1 MRWKSATDSRV
12 WTGEEATAAAFAGAF
27 TPRHALPAIALATRA
42 LVLNALEA
50 LLPDGLTRLLTLGK
64 QRGKCAMFSPI
75 EEIIAEIGSGR
86 MVVLTDDESRE
97 NEGDLVMAADKVTPE
112 AINFMAKH
120 GRGLIC
126 APLTRQRAV
135 ELGLHE
141 MARPADPYHTMFT
154 VSVDARDGT
163 TTGISAFDRATTI
176 LKLADPASRESD
188 FLIPGHVFP
197 LIARAGGVL
206 VRAGHTEAAADLARL
221 AGMPAV
227 AVICEIMNDDGTMAR
242 VPDLEGFIDRH
253 GLKCGCI
260 ADLIRFRRRTESLV
274 DSVRVVR
281 LPTPYGE
288 FDLHC
293 YVAKTDGREHLA
305 LVYGQ
310 VANCEDVLVRVHSEC
325 LTGDVFHSLRCDCGE
340 QLRAALQMI
349 AEARAGVLVYMRQ
362 EGRGIG
368 LVNKLHA
375 YHLQDRGLDTVD
387 ANVQL
392 GFPPD
397 LREYGLGAQ
406 ILLNLGVQSI
416 RLLTNNPKKI
426 VGLEGYGLHITQRVP
441 IVVPAQ
447 EENARYLQT
456 KKERL
461 GHML

>member
-1 MRWKSATDSRV
+1 
-12 WTGEEATAAAFAGAF
+12 
-27 TPRHALPAIALATRA
+27 
-42 LVLNALEA
+42 
-50 LLPDGLTRLLTLGK
+50 
-64 QRGKCAMFSPI
+64 MFSST
-75 EEIIAEIGSGR
+75 EEIIAAIGNGEI
-86 MVVLTDDESRE
+86 VVLTDDESRE

-112 AINFMAKH
+112 TVNFMAKY

-126 APLTRQRAV
+126 VPLTRHRAL

-141 MARPADPYHTMFT
+141 MARPVDPYHTLFT
-154 VSVDARDGT
+154 VSVDAREGT
-163 TTGISAFDRATTI
+163 TTGISAFDRARTV
-176 LKLADPASRESD
+176 LKLADPVASEED
-188 FLIPGHVFP
+188 FVMPGHVFP
-197 LIARAGGVL
+197 LIARTGGVL
-206 VRAGHTEAAADLARL
+206 VRAGHTEAAVDLARL
-221 AGMPAV
+221 SGLPPV

-242 VPDLEGFIDRH
+242 VPDLQQFIKRH
-253 GLKCGCI
+253 ELKWGCI

-274 DSVRVVR
+274 DLVRVVK

-305 LVYGQ
+305 LVYGK
-310 VANCEDVLVRVHSEC
+310 VTNGENVLVRVHSEC

-340 QLRAALQMI
+340 QLIQAMKAVVD
-349 AEARAGVLVYMRQ
+349 EGAGVIVYMRQ

-368 LVNKLHA
+368 LLNKLHA
-375 YHLQDRGLDTVD
+375 YHLQERGLDTVE
-387 ANVQL
+387 ANVKL

-406 ILLNLGVQSI
+406 VLLNLGIQSI

-426 VGLEGYGLHITQRVP
+426 IGLEGYGLRITERVP
-441 IVVPAQ
+441 IVVPAR
-447 EENARYLQT
+447 EENTRYLQT